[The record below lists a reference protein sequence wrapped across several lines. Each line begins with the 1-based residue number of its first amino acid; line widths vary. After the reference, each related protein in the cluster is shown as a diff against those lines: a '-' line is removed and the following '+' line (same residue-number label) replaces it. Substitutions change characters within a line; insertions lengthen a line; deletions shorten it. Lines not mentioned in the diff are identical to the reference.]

1 MSHNNNLLFEDTYNK
16 MLDCEESLA
25 DFEDLDWREEV
36 YKDKMI
42 RLCKKIVDD
51 YFDEDIHWE

>member
-1 MSHNNNLLFEDTYNK
+1 

-25 DFEDLDWREEV
+25 DFEELEWREEV

-51 YFDEDIHWE
+51 YFDEDLHWDE